1 MMLFVHI
8 IAGFFSTVAF
18 GVLTNIPRRAL
29 LASGITGCIGWLIY
43 VRIHSHGG
51 GLGVANF
58 LATFVIGCFSIFFS
72 RKKRIPMII
81 FNIPSLVP
89 LVPGGPAYKA
99 VRELV
104 LGNNTVAFEN
114 IMIVMVTA
122 GSIASAFMMT
132 SLVERI
138 IIKWKKSTLHKKFN
152 KKIN

>member
-1 MMLFVHI
+1 MILFVHI
-8 IAGFFSTVAF
+8 IAGFFSTIAF
-18 GVLTNIPRRAL
+18 GVLTNVPRRAL

-43 VRIHSHGG
+43 VGIHTNGG

-58 LATFVIGCFSIFFS
+58 FAAFVIGCFSIFFS
-72 RKKRIPMII
+72 RKKQIPMII

-104 LGNNTVAFEN
+104 LGNNGLAFEN
-114 IMIVMVTA
+114 IMTVTITA
-122 GSIASAFMMT
+122 GSIAGAFMMT

-138 IIKWKKSTLHKKFN
+138 IIKWKKSTLHRKFN